1 MGYYDGTKLLSLKDI
16 NGNKPEI
23 YICTSNR
30 SGGKTTYFGR
40 YLVNRF
46 LKHGEKFGLLY
57 RYEYEVSDAGDKF
70 YKQLQSLFFNDT
82 EMSCQ
87 YHAKQKYSELFLNGV
102 SCGYAI
108 ALNCADTIKKYSHLY
123 SDIERLLMDEFQSET
138 SNYCPKEIEKFQSIH
153 YSLARGNG
161 KQYRYLPTI
170 MLSNPVTLLNPYYVA
185 LGISSRLSD
194 ETKFM
199 RGNGWVLEQG
209 YNETASLSQKTSG
222 FYKAFNTQQNS
233 YAKYSTEAVYL
244 NDQLSFIDKVEGK
257 NKYVCTLKYMNK
269 EFAVREYAELGFL
282 YVNKVVDSSFN
293 NRICVTTSDH
303 DINYVML
310 KTNAYMIQAFRQL
323 FSRGA
328 FRFADLECKECL
340 IQAISY

>member
-1 MGYYDGTKLLSLKDI
+1 MGYYDGTKLLSLKDK

-57 RYEYEVSDAGDKF
+57 RFEYEIADAHTKF
-70 YKQLQSLFFNDT
+70 FSQLQGLFFNNY
-82 EMSCQ
+82 EMTCE
-87 YHAKQKYSELFLNGV
+87 YHAKQKYSELFLNGAP
-102 SCGYAI
+102 CGYAI
-108 ALNCADTIKKYSHLY
+108 AINCADSVKKYSHLFA
-123 SDIERLLMDEFQSET
+123 DITTMLEDEFQSET
-138 SNYCPKEIEKFQSIH
+138 NNYCPKEIEKFQSIH
-153 YSLARGNG
+153 YSIARGGG

-185 LGISSRLSD
+185 LGISSKLTS
-194 ETKFM
+194 EVNFM
-199 RGNGWVLEQG
+199 RGDGWVLEQG
-209 YNETASLSQKTSG
+209 YNDTASKMQQQSG
-222 FYKAFNTQQNS
+222 FFSAFNSQNNN

-244 NDQLSFIDKVEGK
+244 NDSLSFIEKVEGK
-257 NKYVCTLKYMNK
+257 NKYVCTLKYNGK
-269 EFAVREYAELGFL
+269 EYAVREYQELGFL
-282 YVNKVVDSSFN
+282 YVNKIVDSSFN
-293 NRICVTTSDH
+293 NKICVTTNDH
-303 DINYVML
+303 EINYIML
-310 KTNAYMIQAFRQL
+310 KSNSYLLQAFRQYFML
-323 FSRGA
+323 GA